1 LAGEESADLVLCHGV
16 LEVVDEPSEALT
28 AIHRVLRSG
37 GLASVIVSGRPA
49 AVLARALSGD
59 LVRAQ
64 ELLAANVQY
73 AQTRRDGVHR
83 EGPRRYT
90 HDEAAALLHDHRFTV
105 ERIESARLFAD
116 LVSSALVDS

>member
-1 LAGEESADLVLCHGV
+1 
-16 LEVVDEPSEALT
+16 
-28 AIHRVLRSG
+28 
-37 GLASVIVSGRPA
+37 
-49 AVLARALSGD
+49 LARALSGD

-116 LVSSALVDS
+116 LVSSALVDSDPAARRALVELEHSVASRPEFLPIASQLHLLARR